1 MICRMAFFRLFARS
15 ISCSRGLKMDTAEGG
30 GAERGE
36 QDGALRGEEGRW
48 AGSGSRGSS
57 AMVGEGGA
65 GRADKAWDSSLRVFS
80 RESSF
85 SFSTPHCSR
94 HTHTH
99 RQGSETH
106 THTHRH
112 RSQTQTVAAGWS
124 VLHLTSHGLRFLR
137 TLSVLLVSFANPSHK
152 VLHRL
157 AQHSGNKSS
166 VRNSPDLFV
175 RTPSMHCST
184 ETSRTWQTR

>member
-1 MICRMAFFRLFARS
+1 MVISPFSVCSMICRMAFFRLFARS

-106 THTHRH
+106 THTHTDTGVRH
-112 RSQTQTVAAGWS
+112 KLWQQGGASCT
-124 VLHLTSHGLRFLR
+124 LRAIASDSSE
-137 TLSVLLVSFANPSHK
+137 LS
-152 VLHRL
+152 
-157 AQHSGNKSS
+157 
-166 VRNSPDLFV
+166 LFF
-175 RTPSMHCST
+175 S
-184 ETSRTWQTR
+184 